1 MDGVDVRINT
11 GVALGNGADMGIS
24 DSMGD
29 KAKDMM
35 SGNEDKVD
43 DAVKKA
49 GDKADDATGNKYSDQ
64 IDKGEDAASDAI
76 KNLKK

>member
-1 MDGVDVRINT
+1 
-11 GVALGNGADMGIS
+11 
-24 DSMGD
+24 MGD

-49 GDKADDATGNKYSDQ
+49 GDEVDDATGNKYSDQ
-64 IDKGEDAASDAI
+64 IDKGRRRRVGRD
-76 KNLKK
+76 